1 METSGSSSGLGD
13 RQRPGS
19 MQSALL
25 FAWIDSLSV
34 PITTHSFCLGGR
46 KSLTFRTI
54 TVVWWHPQGRKVGF
68 SGCSCPRLSPLK
80 TDNPRSSKS
89 HGSRGHNRSGSLLH
103 ILASFLLSL
112 LSKRMP
118 STPVFPEENG
128 WTVLFH
134 QVGTS
139 SPICQT
145 PEFPS
150 LASCKS
156 RPLLKRPV
164 PSGNRGHT
172 QKARQ
177 SHAHCHSPNQEVYSG
192 FPSFPA
198 PWECWW

>member
-1 METSGSSSGLGD
+1 
-13 RQRPGS
+13 

-25 FAWIDSLSV
+25 FAWIDSCSV
-34 PITTHSFCLGGR
+34 PITTHSAVW
-46 KSLTFRTI
+46 KEKNLTFQIVTA
-54 TVVWWHPQGRKVGF
+54 VWWHPQGSRMGF
-68 SGCSCPRLSPLK
+68 SGCSYPLLSHLS
-80 TDNPRSSKS
+80 TDNPRSNKS
-89 HGSRGHNRSGSLLH
+89 HGNRGHNRSGSLLH
-103 ILASFLLSL
+103 ISASYSLCLANGCSL
-112 LSKRMP
+112 P
-118 STPVFPEENG
+118 IFPEENG
-128 WTVLFH
+128 WAVLFH

-139 SPICQT
+139 SKICQA

-164 PSGNRGHT
+164 PSGNRGQT

-177 SHAHCHSPNQEVYSG
+177 LHAHCHSPNQEVYSG